1 MPPLVFLWSPNDP
14 PSVVP
19 GSHTIKSLMNANPPI
34 IWISGP
40 PAAGKTTLA
49 TALAKE
55 LDLALH
61 IPVDDLRLWVVQG
74 LADSVPWSDETERQ
88 FQIAEEA
95 VCRVAT
101 TYQDAGFAVIID
113 HCRNLARLETVIAK
127 HLPGRPVL
135 KVCLLPDLLV
145 NQQRNLDRT
154 NKTFEPSVLTETIQF
169 VNESMTNS
177 EVPKGWLVVDNS
189 DLSVDQTVK
198 LLRTTWP
205 DWSYRSGA

>member
-1 MPPLVFLWSPNDP
+1 MNS
-14 PSVVP
+14 
-19 GSHTIKSLMNANPPI
+19 KSPI

-49 TALAKE
+49 AALARE
-55 LDLALH
+55 FDLTVH

-101 TYQDAGFAVIID
+101 TYQDAGFAVLID
-113 HCRNLARLETVIAK
+113 HCRNLARLESVIAK
-127 HLPGRPVL
+127 HLPERPVV

-145 NQQRNLDRT
+145 NQQRNLERT

-169 VNESMTNS
+169 VNDSMANS
-177 EVPKGWLVVDNS
+177 ETPEGWLVVDNS

-198 LLRTTWP
+198 LLHATWP
-205 DWSYRSGA
+205 DWSCQSGV